1 MYKML
6 EAEEEKIELKY
17 NLHQVANAIIQFFT
31 AILLLLKLPRIA
43 SSFQK
48 KFAQKYDAHFSCAIG
63 RNFFFHGSDLL
74 SLF

>member
-48 KFAQKYDAHFSCAIG
+48 NSRKNMTHTFHVQLVEIFFSMEVICLVC
-63 RNFFFHGSDLL
+63 F
-74 SLF
+74 